1 MKTGSALRA
10 CAPYW
15 KNSACPRTRR
25 SPACR
30 AARASAWPWPARWST
45 NQICCCWTNPPTIW
59 TLTASPGWKTCCAT
73 GKAPPSSLPTT
84 DARRRGDPH
93 RRTTAG
99 ACSAFPAISRNGRSA
114 RPNGWNPSA
123 SNRRASTS
131 CWPRRKCVDPQGR
144 GGPPHPQRRP
154 RASARAPASR
164 TRRAPRARGQRLL
177 ALAEGQR
184 SGKLVAELE
193 HVGKRFGDKT
203 VVDDY
208 STTILRGDRIG
219 IIGPNGAGKT
229 TLLKL
234 IRAR

>member
-45 NQICCCWTNPPTIW
+45 NQICCCWTNRPTIW
-59 TLTASPGWKTCCAT
+59 TLTALPGWKTCCAT

-84 DARRRGDPH
+84 DASSTPWRPASSNW
-93 RRTTAG
+93 TAG

-131 CWPRRKCVDPQGR
+131 CWPRRKCG
-144 GGPPHPQRRP
+144 
-154 RASARAPASR
+154 SARAWKPAAPATKAACVGSSACESNAPSAASAWATSRSRWPKASAPASSSPNSNTSASASA
-164 TRRAPRARGQRLL
+164 TRPWWTTTRPPSCVATASASSAPTAPARPRC
-177 ALAEGQR
+177 
-184 SGKLVAELE
+184 
-193 HVGKRFGDKT
+193 
-203 VVDDY
+203 
-208 STTILRGDRIG
+208 
-219 IIGPNGAGKT
+219 
-229 TLLKL
+229 
-234 IRAR
+234 